1 MQGELF
7 RISPGCTRPSTTE
20 AEYMAAVEA
29 SRKIIWMKEFIGEL
43 GIQQEEFQLHSDNQ
57 SAIHLAKN
65 VLYHLRTKHIQRRY
79 HWLRERVEEKE
90 FALMKIHMAENGSDM
105 LTKVMSAD
113 KLNVCQQRVG
123 LMKHPM
129 PE

>member
-57 SAIHLAKN
+57 SAIHHAKN
-65 VLYHLRTKHIQRRY
+65 VLYHLRTKHIRRRY
-79 HWLRERVEEKE
+79 HWVRERVEEKE
-90 FALMKIHMAENGSDM
+90 FTLIKIHTAKNGLDI
-105 LTKVMSAD
+105 LTNVLSTN
-113 KLNVCQQRVG
+113 KLNMCRQRVV
-123 LMKHPM
+123 LM
-129 PE
+129 

>member
-65 VLYHLRTKHIQRRY
+65 VLYHLRTKHIRRRY
-79 HWLRERVEEKE
+79 HWLRERVEENE
-90 FALMKIHMAENGSDM
+90 FTLIKIHTAKNGSDI
-105 LTKVMSAD
+105 LTNVLSTNE
-113 KLNVCQQRVG
+113 LNMCRQRVV
-123 LMKHPM
+123 LM
-129 PE
+129 